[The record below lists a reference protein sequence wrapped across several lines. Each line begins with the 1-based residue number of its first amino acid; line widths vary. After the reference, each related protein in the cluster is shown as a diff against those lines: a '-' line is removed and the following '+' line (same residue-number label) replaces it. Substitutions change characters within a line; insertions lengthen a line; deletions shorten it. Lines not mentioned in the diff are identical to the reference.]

1 MMSTAMMMMMIYSD
15 VYIKGANDDKSIS
28 ACSVRLLHFQLSFR
42 SLLIRVK
49 PMMMVMTMTT
59 MMVMAT
65 MVIITMMMMS
75 ATKVISITGVK
86 KVCLCIFEN
95 NDQPS

>member
-1 MMSTAMMMMMIYSD
+1 MMMMIIYSD

-49 PMMMVMTMTT
+49 LMMMVMTMTMTT

-65 MVIITMMMMS
+65 MVIITMMMIS
-75 ATKVISITGVK
+75 ATIVISITGVE
-86 KVCLCIFEN
+86 KVYLCIFEN
-95 NDQPS
+95 NDQPN